1 MPNRIEPMALKALG
15 TKGMFHHSMIQAIR
29 TYIRNKPESAII
41 EEIRLISDPA
51 VFNILLEV
59 GLSQPLQTELS
70 RRWIELQ

>member
-29 TYIRNKPESAII
+29 TYIKNKPESDII
-41 EEIRLISDPA
+41 AEIRRISDPV

-59 GLSQPLQTELS
+59 GLSQTLQDELS
-70 RRWIELQ
+70 RRWIEIQ

>member
-29 TYIRNKPESAII
+29 TYIRNKPESVII
-41 EEIRLISDPA
+41 EEIRQISDPA

-59 GLSQPLQTELS
+59 GLSQPLQSELS
-70 RRWIELQ
+70 KQWLKLK

>member
-15 TKGMFHHSMIQAIR
+15 TKGMFHHAQIGAIR
-29 TYIRNKPESAII
+29 IYIRNKSESDII

-59 GLSQPLQTELS
+59 GLSQPLQSALSKRWMELK
-70 RRWIELQ
+70 

>member
-15 TKGMFHHSMIQAIR
+15 TKGMFHHSMIHAIR
-29 TYIRNKPESAII
+29 TYIRWRPEIDII
-41 EEIRLISDPA
+41 EEIRQISDPA

-59 GLSQPLQTELS
+59 GLSQTLQDELS